1 MALRYHEITF
11 YPRVQKAT
19 SRGPMKWVADRE
31 NPIEGLKVGIST
43 DRTSRAEVR
52 GHVEIEVINA
62 RFPYSHNGMPLEG
75 VGPGAIL
82 NWDGSDWDIA
92 APPSIRKTRTHS
104 IRHLTVQIRRRPFT
118 EGERD

>member
-1 MALRYHEITF
+1 MATLRYHKVTF

-19 SRGPMKWVADRE
+19 TRGPKMWVEDRD
-31 NPIEGLKVGIST
+31 NPLELKIGIST

-52 GHVEIEVINA
+52 GDVEIEVINA
-62 RFPYSHNGMPLEG
+62 RFPYSVGGVPLEG

-82 NWDGSDWDIA
+82 SWDGSDWDVA

-104 IRHLTVQIRRRPFT
+104 VRHLTAQIRRRPFSP
-118 EGERD
+118 GGRD